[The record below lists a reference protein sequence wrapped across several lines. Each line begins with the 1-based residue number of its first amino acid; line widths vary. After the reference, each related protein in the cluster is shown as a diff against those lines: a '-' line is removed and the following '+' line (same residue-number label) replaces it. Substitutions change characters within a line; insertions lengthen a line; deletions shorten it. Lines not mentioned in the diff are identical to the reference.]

1 MLAIKYRLSFAFDP
15 SRLRPLPA
23 IFCASMTAQRR
34 FDLSA
39 DGSGEGRRKRV
50 SNLPTFA
57 VFLTENVQ
65 LSGKL

>member
-1 MLAIKYRLSFAFDP
+1 ILASKYRPSFAFDP
-15 SRLRPLPA
+15 SRLRPLSA

-50 SNLPTFA
+50 SNLPTLRSFPA
-57 VFLTENVQ
+57 
-65 LSGKL
+65 

>member
-1 MLAIKYRLSFAFDP
+1 MLVSIYRLSFAFDP
-15 SRLRPLPA
+15 SCLRPLST

-57 VFLTENVQ
+57 VFPTENVQ